1 MVIHLP
7 ALALYFPHPSQTLT
21 LISFPSLASSNVTLT
36 FETQL
41 LYAPEQP
48 LTRARIGRIL
58 GPTFADEGRG
68 LIFPGIKF
76 EMSAEG
82 KGGREDI
89 VRRLDVSEKEGERL
103 SLPGQM
109 ISCKVQV
116 STSSIPQSVELN

>member
-1 MVIHLP
+1 
-7 ALALYFPHPSQTLT
+7 
-21 LISFPSLASSNVTLT
+21 
-36 FETQL
+36 
-41 LYAPEQP
+41 
-48 LTRARIGRIL
+48 
-58 GPTFADEGRG
+58 
-68 LIFPGIKF
+68 
-76 EMSAEG
+76 MSAEG